1 MPPISR
7 EILYLLLAA
16 LVVVQ
21 PTMALSP
28 TNAIAI
34 KNYSGVATG
43 LFNNMR
49 TPAALIA
56 GAIVPLGLLTA
67 PGLVK
72 GEPKKQELFKKANC
86 LLAIASLLS
95 EILAITYSTVA
106 INKLAE
112 VQFAPTA
119 GVAELIANHFELAW
133 MGANVHFLL
142 GMFGFGLLVG
152 SKAYYLYG
160 GKVAKVAG
168 CWSVAAILQCT
179 TLVNAGITLGSGNV
193 NGDGERFKFAKNLFT
208 LTLTYAKVAFVKAKS
223 RPLSMASFA
232 IIAYS
237 FFLVAQQ
244 LGDFLK
250 EGSSIEKK

>member
-7 EILYLLLAA
+7 EILYLLLTA

-43 LFNNMR
+43 LFDNMR

-56 GAIVPLGLLTA
+56 GTIVPLALLSA
-67 PGLVK
+67 PDLVK

-179 TLVNAGITLGSGNV
+179 SAVNVGISMGSGNV
-193 NGDGERFKFAKNLFT
+193 DGKRFKFAKNLFT